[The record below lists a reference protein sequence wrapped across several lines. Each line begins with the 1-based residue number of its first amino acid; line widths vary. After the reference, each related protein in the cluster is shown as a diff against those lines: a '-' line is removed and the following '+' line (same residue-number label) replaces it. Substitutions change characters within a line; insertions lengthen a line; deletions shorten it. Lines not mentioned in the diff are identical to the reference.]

1 MDRRASPWE
10 RRLGVA
16 SAVAEAAAGL
26 VWVLFALPG
35 CGERQAAA
43 VSPHYPV
50 EAHIPVPG
58 LSSDAFIL
66 GYLEAANRGDRA
78 GGRLAQIKASDSRV
92 REFGR
97 DMADQH
103 DLLLRQTEQTSASL
117 RIPPAFNADSLEV
130 SREEREAM
138 EELRRKTGPAFDR
151 AYLRHEIESHQ
162 AVVDR
167 LKRAILEAHNPE
179 VRQLIDDSQPV
190 VQAHLDAALALNR
203 ELGASGP
210 Q

>member
-1 MDRRASPWE
+1 MDRQASPWE
-10 RRLGVA
+10 RHALRA
-16 SAVAEAAAGL
+16 TAVGAGL
-26 VWVLFALPG
+26 VCLLLALPG
-35 CGERQAAA
+35 CVERQAAV
-43 VSPHYPV
+43 VSPQYPV
-50 EAHIPVPG
+50 EAHVPVPG

-78 GGRLAQIKASDSRV
+78 GGRLAQIKASDPRV

-103 DLLLRQTEQTSASL
+103 DLLLQQTQETSASL
-117 RIPPAFNADSLEV
+117 RIPPAFNAESLEV

-138 EELRRKTGPAFDR
+138 EELRRKTGQAFDR
-151 AYLRHEIESHQ
+151 AYLRHEIASHK

-167 LKRAILEAHNPE
+167 LKQALLEAHNPE
-179 VRQLIDDSQPV
+179 VRQLIDESQPV

-203 ELGASGP
+203 ELSASARE
-210 Q
+210 